1 MLAWRARMSGAAM
14 LVGAL
19 VLVGWYADV
28 ALLRGWGVGTS
39 TTKPATALALLA
51 LGTANLLRA
60 RGRPGVCRLC
70 LGLAGY
76 LATTGLIVIV
86 TGRDLPVAHPLVGIG
101 VEGAADPMSPVTAVS
116 LLILVAA
123 TWCDAR
129 GLRAL
134 AVLTSGAALA
144 TSTVALLGYFYGVSA
159 LYTVPGFT
167 TMALPTAVA
176 LHLLSLVQLLARP
189 DRGLTGLLVAPG
201 AAGRATRVMVPA
213 LVLGPPVIGWLH
225 RAGER
230 RAWWDSAFGD
240 ALLTLALTSVG
251 LAVVLWSGNALR
263 RAEGAQVA
271 TSRAL
276 AVANCRLE
284 NQVAQRTASLEAT
297 TADLQAL
304 VRSAPVAILRLA
316 GDGGCLTIN
325 DVWTGMTGRDE
336 ATSTGEAWLD
346 AVHRDDRD
354 RVADLLEDVSGDH
367 HGGTGYLPTT
377 VRVVDL
383 HGNTRIAQATA
394 EALVVHGTRRG
405 FILTLTDITARTVA
419 EDRAAHMAV
428 HDDLTGLPNRHLLVD
443 RLHQALAQSRRVAV
457 LFLDLD
463 RFKDINDRLGH
474 RAGDRL
480 LVEVGERLRELCE
493 GSGTVARLGGD
504 EFVVVVPHLRA
515 DGDARAVAAAIR
527 GALRTPVDID
537 GTAVLVD
544 VSIGIA
550 IGTGEED
557 PEELLRSADQAMY
570 AAKDGG
576 RGRHATYDQDLRAR
590 ITRRLLVAEALPSA
604 IAQGDVQPW
613 FQPIVD
619 LETGSV
625 AAQEALARWSL
636 DSVAVSPGEFI
647 AVAEESGVIV
657 DLGRHLMRAAV
668 HRAAA
673 LPGGPAVSINLS
685 ARQFATGQLEQLVE
699 DALEEFGLDPSR
711 LWLELTE
718 SALVEA
724 VDVAAATFK
733 RLRRSGVRVAIDDF
747 GTGFSSLVHL
757 RSFEVD
763 VLKVDMRF
771 VQEVDVNQRDARIV
785 SGVVGLATSLGID
798 VVAEGVETAAQ
809 HRVVRELGCRYG
821 QGYWFARPDA
831 AFHPALVTV
840 PAPRQAGAQPGIAS
854 SRSGSAR

>member
-1 MLAWRARMSGAAM
+1 MLAWRARMSGAAV

-28 ALLRGWGVGTS
+28 APLRGWGVGTS
-39 TTKPATALALLA
+39 TTKASTALALVA
-51 LGTANLLRA
+51 LGLANALGPRRRA
-60 RGRPGVCRLC
+60 GLCRPC
-70 LGLAGY
+70 LAVAGY
-76 LATTGLIVIV
+76 LATTGLLEIVL
-86 TGRDLPVAHPLVGIG
+86 GEHLSVAHPVPGIA
-101 VEGAADPMSPVTAVS
+101 VDGAQAPMSPVTAGT
-116 LLILVAA
+116 LLVLVVA
-123 TWCDAR
+123 TWSGATGR
-129 GLRAL
+129 TRT
-134 AVLTSGAALA
+134 AVLATGAALT
-144 TSTVALLGYFYGVSA
+144 TSTVALLGYFYDVSA

-176 LHLLSLVQLLARP
+176 LHLLALVQLLSRP
-189 DRGLTGLLVAPG
+189 DRGLTGLLLAPG
-201 AAGRATRVMVPA
+201 TAGRATRVMVPA

-225 RAGER
+225 QAGER

-240 ALLTLALTSVG
+240 ALLTLTLTGVG
-251 LAVVLWSGNALR
+251 LAVVLWSGTALR
-263 RAEGAQVA
+263 RAETAQDA
-271 TSRAL
+271 TSQAL

-297 TADLQAL
+297 TADLRAL

-316 GDGGCLTIN
+316 GDGGCLTAN

-346 AVHRDDRD
+346 AVHPDDRD
-354 RVADLLEDVSGDH
+354 RMADLLEDVSGDH
-367 HGGTGYLPTT
+367 HGATGYLPTT
-377 VRVVDL
+377 VRVLDL
-383 HGNTRIAQATA
+383 YGSTRIAQATA

-474 RAGDRL
+474 RAGDRV

-527 GALRTPVDID
+527 GALRTPIDLD
-537 GTAVLVD
+537 GTVVTVD

-550 IGTGEED
+550 IGTGDED
-557 PEELLRSADQAMY
+557 PEDLLRSADQAMY
-570 AAKDGG
+570 AAKDAG
-576 RGRHATYDQDLRAR
+576 RGRHATYDSELQQR
-590 ITRRLLVAEALPSA
+590 ITRRLLVAEALPAA
-604 IAQGDVQPW
+604 IAQADVLPW

-619 LETGSV
+619 LGTGAV

-636 DSVAVSPGEFI
+636 EGTPVSPGEFI
-647 AVAEESGVIV
+647 AVAEESGLIV
-657 DLGRHLMRAAV
+657 DLGRHLMRESLR
-668 HRAAA
+668 RAAA

-699 DALEEFGLDPSR
+699 DALEEFGLDPTR

-785 SGVVGLATSLGID
+785 SGVVGLATSLGIE

-821 QGYWFARPDA
+821 QGYWYARPDA